1 MLYVMLGFSLLGGI
15 DKLLNNRFGLG
26 IKFDEGFKAMGSLAL
41 TIIGIY
47 SLSPVIAKSILPLL
61 GPLSTMINVDPSV
74 FVSSILATDLGAYN
88 TSIEVA
94 RDPVIGA
101 FNGAILASTLGA
113 TISFTVPVAIN
124 LVRDDDFQYFAK
136 GILAG
141 IVTIPLGMVVS
152 GLILKISLARILW
165 NLLPVG
171 LFSMVIA
178 YGLIK
183 SPDKTI
189 IAFKLFGKLI
199 LGISTFGLILGI
211 LDYSLGIV
219 IIKGL
224 IPIEEAILLVLS
236 ITIVLSGAYPMLL
249 FLSRRLHKVL
259 RKTTEKYDIDEFSIL
274 GLFSSLASC
283 LPMLAVYHD
292 MNWKGKI
299 LNAAFAVSGAYV
311 FGGQLG
317 YITSVAPETVNA
329 FIVGKL
335 LAGIASL
342 FVAFYLI
349 KMEIKGEGI
358 KIEYE

>member
-26 IKFDEGFKAMGSLAL
+26 VKFDEGFKAMGSLAL

-47 SLSPVIAKSILPLL
+47 SLSPVIAKGILPLL
-61 GPLSTMINVDPSV
+61 GPLSSWMNVDPSV
-74 FVSSILATDLGAYN
+74 FVSSILATDLGAYS
-88 TSIEVA
+88 TSVEIA
-94 RDPVIGA
+94 RDPAIGV

-124 LVRDDDFQYFAK
+124 LITEDDFQYFAK

-141 IVTIPLGMVVS
+141 IVTVPLGMVVS
-152 GLILKISLARILW
+152 GLMMNIGLGQIIW

-171 LFSMVIA
+171 LFSLIIA
-178 YGLIK
+178 YGLTK
-183 SPDKTI
+183 SQEKTM
-189 IAFKLFGKLI
+189 FLFRWLGKLI

-219 IIKGL
+219 L
-224 IPIEEAILLVLS
+224 IEGMISLEEATILVLS
-236 ITIVLSGAYPMLL
+236 ISIVLSGAYPMLF
-249 FLSRRLHKVL
+249 FLSRRLHRVL
-259 RKTTEKYDIDEFSIL
+259 RLVTERYDIDDFSIL

-283 LPMLAVYHD
+283 LPMLGVYHE

-317 YITSVAPETVNA
+317 YVTSVAPQVVNA
-329 FIVGKL
+329 FIIGKL
-335 LAGIASL
+335 AAGVTSIL
-342 FVAFYLI
+342 VALYLI
-349 KMEIKGEGI
+349 RMEIKGEGI
-358 KIEYE
+358 KIEY

>member
-26 IKFDEGFKAMGSLAL
+26 VKFDEGFKAMGSLAL

-47 SLSPVIAKSILPLL
+47 SLSPVIAKGILPLL
-61 GPLSTMINVDPSV
+61 GPLSTWMNVDPSV
-74 FVSSILATDLGAYN
+74 FVSSILATDLGAFN
-88 TSIEVA
+88 TSVEIA
-94 RDPVIGA
+94 RDPAIGV

-124 LVRDDDFQYFAK
+124 LITEDDFQYFAK

-141 IVTIPLGMVVS
+141 IVTVPLGMVIS
-152 GLILKISLARILW
+152 GLMMNIGLGRIVW

-171 LFSMVIA
+171 VFSLIIA

-183 SPDKTI
+183 SQEKTM
-189 IAFKLFGKLI
+189 FVFRWLGKVI

-211 LDYSLGIV
+211 LDFSLGIV
-219 IIKGL
+219 LIEGL
-224 IPIEEAILLVLS
+224 ISLEEATILVLS
-236 ITIVLSGAYPMLL
+236 ISIVLSGAYPMLF
-249 FLSRRLHKVL
+249 FLSRRLHRVL
-259 RKTTEKYDIDEFSIL
+259 RLVTERYDIDDFSIL

-283 LPMLAVYHD
+283 LPMLGVYHE

-317 YITSVAPETVNA
+317 YVTSVAPQVVNA
-329 FIVGKL
+329 FIIGKL
-335 LAGIASL
+335 AAGISSI
-342 FVAFYLI
+342 FVALYLI
-349 KMEIKGEGI
+349 QMEIKGEGI
-358 KIEYE
+358 RIEY

>member
-47 SLSPVIAKSILPLL
+47 SLSPVIARGILPLL
-61 GPLSTMINVDPSV
+61 GPLSTWMNVDPSV
-74 FVSSILATDLGAYN
+74 FVSSILATDLGAFN
-88 TSIEVA
+88 TSVEIA
-94 RDPVIGA
+94 RDPAIGV

-124 LVRDDDFQYFAK
+124 LITEDDFQYFAK

-141 IVTIPLGMVVS
+141 IVTVPLGMVVS
-152 GLILKISLARILW
+152 GLTLEIGIMKILW
-165 NLLPVG
+165 NLLPVMV
-171 LFSMVIA
+171 FSLIIA

-183 SPDKTI
+183 SQEKTM
-189 IAFKLFGKLI
+189 FLFRWLGKLI

-211 LDYSLGIV
+211 LDFSLGIV
-219 IIKGL
+219 LIEGL
-224 IPIEEAILLVLS
+224 ISLEEATILVLS
-236 ITIVLSGAYPMLL
+236 ISIVLSGAYPMLY
-249 FLSRRLHKVL
+249 FLSRGLNRVL
-259 RKTTEKYDIDEFSIL
+259 RQVTERYDIDDFSIL

-283 LPMLAVYHD
+283 LPMLGVYHE

-317 YITSVAPETVNA
+317 YVTSVAPQAVNA
-329 FIVGKL
+329 FITGKL
-335 LAGIASL
+335 AAGVTSI
-342 FVAFYLI
+342 FVALYLI
-349 KMEIKGEGI
+349 RMEIKGEGI
-358 KIEYE
+358 KIEY

>member
-47 SLSPVIAKSILPLL
+47 SLSPVIAMGILPLL
-61 GPLSTMINVDPSV
+61 GPLSMWMNVDPSV
-74 FVSSILATDLGAYN
+74 FVSSILATDLGAFN
-88 TSIEVA
+88 TSVEIA
-94 RDPVIGA
+94 RDPAIGV

-124 LVRDDDFQYFAK
+124 LITEDDFQYFAK

-141 IVTIPLGMVVS
+141 IVTVPLGMVVS
-152 GLILKISLARILW
+152 GLMLEIGIMKILW
-165 NLLPVG
+165 NLLPVMV
-171 LFSMVIA
+171 FSLIIA

-183 SPDKTI
+183 SQEKTM
-189 IAFKLFGKLI
+189 FLFRWLGKLI

-211 LDYSLGIV
+211 LDFSLGIV
-219 IIKGL
+219 LIEGL
-224 IPIEEAILLVLS
+224 ISLEEATILVLS
-236 ITIVLSGAYPMLL
+236 ISIVLSGAYPMLY
-249 FLSRRLHKVL
+249 FLSRGLNRVL
-259 RKTTEKYDIDEFSIL
+259 RQVTERYDIDDFSIL

-283 LPMLAVYHD
+283 LPMLGVYHE

-317 YITSVAPETVNA
+317 YVTSVAPQAVNA
-329 FIVGKL
+329 FITGKL
-335 LAGIASL
+335 AAGVTSI
-342 FVAFYLI
+342 FVALYLI
-349 KMEIKGEGI
+349 RMEIKGEGI
-358 KIEYE
+358 KIEY

>member
-26 IKFDEGFKAMGSLAL
+26 VKFDEGFKAMGSLAL

-47 SLSPVIAKSILPLL
+47 SLSPVIAKGILPLL
-61 GPLSTMINVDPSV
+61 GPLSSWMNVDPSV
-74 FVSSILATDLGAYN
+74 FVSSILATDLGAYS
-88 TSIEVA
+88 TSVEIA
-94 RDPVIGA
+94 RDPAIGV

-124 LVRDDDFQYFAK
+124 LITEDDFQYFAK

-141 IVTIPLGMVVS
+141 IVTVPLGMVIS
-152 GLILKISLARILW
+152 GLMMDIGIGRIIW

-171 LFSMVIA
+171 VFSLIIA

-183 SPDKTI
+183 SQEKTM
-189 IAFKLFGKLI
+189 FVFRWLGKLI

-219 IIKGL
+219 L
-224 IPIEEAILLVLS
+224 IEGMISLEEATILVLS
-236 ITIVLSGAYPMLL
+236 ISIVLSGAYPMLF
-249 FLSRRLHKVL
+249 FLSRRLHRVL
-259 RKTTEKYDIDEFSIL
+259 RLVTERYDIDDFSIL

-283 LPMLAVYHD
+283 LPMLGVYHE

-317 YITSVAPETVNA
+317 YVTSVAPQVVNA
-329 FIVGKL
+329 FIIGKL
-335 LAGIASL
+335 TAGVTSII
-342 FVAFYLI
+342 VALYLI
-349 KMEIKGEGI
+349 RMEIKGEGI
-358 KIEYE
+358 KIEY

>member
-47 SLSPVIAKSILPLL
+47 SLSPVIAMGILPLL
-61 GPLSTMINVDPSV
+61 GPLSTWMNVDPSV
-74 FVSSILATDLGAYN
+74 FVSSILATDLGAFN
-88 TSIEVA
+88 TSVEIA
-94 RDPVIGA
+94 RDPAIGV

-124 LVRDDDFQYFAK
+124 LITEDDFQYFAK

-141 IVTIPLGMVVS
+141 IVTVPLGMVVS
-152 GLILKISLARILW
+152 GLMLKIGIMKILW
-165 NLLPVG
+165 NLLPVMV
-171 LFSMVIA
+171 FSLIIA

-183 SPDKTI
+183 SQEKTM
-189 IAFKLFGKLI
+189 FLFRWLGKLI

-211 LDYSLGIV
+211 LDFSLGIV
-219 IIKGL
+219 LIEGL
-224 IPIEEAILLVLS
+224 ISLEEATILVLS
-236 ITIVLSGAYPMLL
+236 ISIVLSGAYPMLY
-249 FLSRRLHKVL
+249 FLSRGLNRVL
-259 RKTTEKYDIDEFSIL
+259 RQVTERYDIDDFSIL

-283 LPMLAVYHD
+283 LPMLGVYHE

-317 YITSVAPETVNA
+317 YVTSVAPQAVNA
-329 FIVGKL
+329 FITGKL
-335 LAGIASL
+335 AAGVTSI
-342 FVAFYLI
+342 FVALYLI
-349 KMEIKGEGI
+349 RMEIKGEGI
-358 KIEYE
+358 KIEY

>member
-47 SLSPVIAKSILPLL
+47 SLSPVIARGILPLL
-61 GPLSTMINVDPSV
+61 GPLSTWMNVDPSV
-74 FVSSILATDLGAYN
+74 FVSSILATDLGAFN
-88 TSIEVA
+88 TSVEIA
-94 RDPVIGA
+94 RDPAIGV

-124 LVRDDDFQYFAK
+124 LITEYDFQYFAK

-141 IVTIPLGMVVS
+141 IVTVPLGMVVS
-152 GLILKISLARILW
+152 GLMLKIGIMKILW
-165 NLLPVG
+165 NLLPVMV
-171 LFSMVIA
+171 FSLIIA

-183 SPDKTI
+183 SQEKTM
-189 IAFKLFGKLI
+189 FLFRWLGKLI

-211 LDYSLGIV
+211 LDFSLGIV
-219 IIKGL
+219 LIEGL
-224 IPIEEAILLVLS
+224 ISLEEATILVLS
-236 ITIVLSGAYPMLL
+236 ISIVLSGAYPMLY
-249 FLSRRLHKVL
+249 FLSRGLNRVL
-259 RKTTEKYDIDEFSIL
+259 RQVTERYDIDDFSIL

-283 LPMLAVYHD
+283 LPMLGVYHE

-317 YITSVAPETVNA
+317 YVTSVAPQAVNA
-329 FIVGKL
+329 FITGKL
-335 LAGIASL
+335 AAGVTSI
-342 FVAFYLI
+342 FVALYLI
-349 KMEIKGEGI
+349 RMEIKGEGI
-358 KIEYE
+358 KIEY

>member
-26 IKFDEGFKAMGSLAL
+26 VKFDEGFKAMGSLAL

-47 SLSPVIAKSILPLL
+47 SLSPVIAKGILPLL
-61 GPLSTMINVDPSV
+61 GPLSSWMNVDPSV
-74 FVSSILATDLGAYN
+74 FVSSILATDLGAFN
-88 TSIEVA
+88 TSVEIA
-94 RDPVIGA
+94 RDPAIGV

-124 LVRDDDFQYFAK
+124 LITEDDFQYFAK

-141 IVTIPLGMVVS
+141 IVTVPLGMVIS
-152 GLILKISLARILW
+152 GLMMNIGLGRIVW

-171 LFSMVIA
+171 VFSLIIA

-183 SPDKTI
+183 SQEKTM
-189 IAFKLFGKLI
+189 FVFRWLGKVI

-211 LDYSLGIV
+211 LDFSLGIV
-219 IIKGL
+219 LIEGL
-224 IPIEEAILLVLS
+224 ISLEEATILVLS
-236 ITIVLSGAYPMLL
+236 ISIVLSGAYPMLF
-249 FLSRRLHKVL
+249 FLSRRLHRVL
-259 RKTTEKYDIDEFSIL
+259 RLVTERYDIDDFSIL

-283 LPMLAVYHD
+283 LPMLGVYHE

-317 YITSVAPETVNA
+317 YVTSVAPQVVNA
-329 FIVGKL
+329 FIIGKL
-335 LAGIASL
+335 AAGISSI
-342 FVAFYLI
+342 FVALYLI
-349 KMEIKGEGI
+349 QMEIKGEGI
-358 KIEYE
+358 RIEY

>member
-47 SLSPVIAKSILPLL
+47 SLSPVIARGILPLL
-61 GPLSTMINVDPSV
+61 GPLSTWMNVDPSV
-74 FVSSILATDLGAYN
+74 FVSSILATDLGAFN
-88 TSIEVA
+88 TSVEIA
-94 RDPVIGA
+94 RDPAIGV

-124 LVRDDDFQYFAK
+124 LITEDDFQYFAK

-141 IVTIPLGMVVS
+141 IVTVPLGMVVS
-152 GLILKISLARILW
+152 GLMLKIGIMKILW
-165 NLLPVG
+165 NLLPVMV
-171 LFSMVIA
+171 FSLIIA

-183 SPDKTI
+183 SQEKTM
-189 IAFKLFGKLI
+189 FLFRWLGKLI

-211 LDYSLGIV
+211 LDFSLGIV
-219 IIKGL
+219 LIEGL
-224 IPIEEAILLVLS
+224 ISLEEATILVLS
-236 ITIVLSGAYPMLL
+236 ISIVLSGAYPMLY
-249 FLSRRLHKVL
+249 FLSRGLNRVL
-259 RKTTEKYDIDEFSIL
+259 RQVTERYDIDDFSIL

-283 LPMLAVYHD
+283 LPMLGVYHE

-317 YITSVAPETVNA
+317 YVTSVAPQAVNA
-329 FIVGKL
+329 FITGKL
-335 LAGIASL
+335 AAGVTSI
-342 FVAFYLI
+342 FVALYLI
-349 KMEIKGEGI
+349 RMEIKGEGI
-358 KIEYE
+358 KIEY

>member
-26 IKFDEGFKAMGSLAL
+26 VKFDEGFKAMGSLAL

-47 SLSPVIAKSILPLL
+47 SLSPVIARGILPLL
-61 GPLSTMINVDPSV
+61 GPLASWMNVDPSV
-74 FVSSILATDLGAYN
+74 FVSSILATDLGAFT
-88 TSIEVA
+88 TSVEIA
-94 RDPVIGA
+94 RDPAIGV

-124 LVRDDDFQYFAK
+124 LITEDDFQYFAK

-141 IVTIPLGMVVS
+141 IVTVPLGMVVS
-152 GLILKISLARILW
+152 GLMMDIGIVRIIW

-171 LFSMVIA
+171 VFSMMIA

-183 SPDKTI
+183 SQERTM
-189 IAFKLFGKLI
+189 FLFRWLGKII
-199 LGISTFGLILGI
+199 LGVSTFGLILGI

-219 IIKGL
+219 LIEGL
-224 IPIEEAILLVLS
+224 ISLQEGAMLVLS
-236 ITIVLSGAYPMLL
+236 ISIVLSGAYPMLF
-249 FLSRRLHKVL
+249 FLSRRLHRVL
-259 RKTTEKYDIDEFSIL
+259 RLVTEKYDIDDFSIL

-283 LPMLAVYHD
+283 LPMLGVYHE

-317 YITSVAPETVNA
+317 YVTSVAPQSVNA
-329 FIVGKL
+329 FIIGKL
-335 LAGIASL
+335 AAGITSI
-342 FVAFYLI
+342 FVALYLI
-349 KMEIKGEGI
+349 RMEIKGEGI
-358 KIEYE
+358 KIEY